1 MIQIADR
8 VVERME
14 LSREARFAA
23 ALKGLVEVHGRIS
36 APFSLLV
43 AFGGRVREHDADFTR
58 YRDFL
63 ALHVDQDK
71 VSQYLILTNNKT
83 TYRWVQAWFSLQ
95 QGGRADS
102 LVDMTDVVVTGS
114 AHIGLDP
121 DTITTYWLSY
131 DRDNMVIKYGKEAVS

>member
-71 VSQYLILTNNKT
+71 VSQYLILII
-83 TYRWVQAWFSLQ
+83 RRPIVGCRPGSLCS
-95 QGGRADS
+95 RAGERT
-102 LVDMTDVVVTGS
+102 VWW
-114 AHIGLDP
+114 I
-121 DTITTYWLSY
+121 
-131 DRDNMVIKYGKEAVS
+131 